1 LSSGAS
7 FDNPA
12 NVGIYDA
19 SGSLIR
25 NLKISLP
32 SNISSIPIQSI
43 NPCYQGGA
51 TISVQ
56 EAVYS
61 SIISLPYRPGGY
73 TLVYQRCCRNP
84 AIMNLNS
91 PSDAGLTNTIQ
102 IPDIAW
108 TTCNSSPRYSLYPP
122 IVMCFNDLFEFNHVA
137 LDPDGDVLV
146 YSLCAPYDGASSDF
160 PMPVPPPG
168 PPYSLVSFSFPY
180 SVTNPI
186 PSAVPTSI
194 NSNSGLLRIKP
205 NLLGQYVLAVCVSEY
220 RGGVLLSTNK
230 REFQFQ
236 VVPCV
241 PPPVPDFDPIVS
253 GGSSTLVG
261 GDIILCGGLNVQFSN
276 NNSFYSS
283 WDFGDLSTNT
293 DVSSL
298 SNPNYTYPDS
308 GSYNVSLTIKKG
320 YSCEATLVKPIKVY
334 HKVIAQINNQTA
346 QCITGNAFNFQTL
359 GQHES
364 NATYA
369 WTFGLSASQASST
382 QENPSGISWSTP
394 GVYPVTLV
402 VSDPHCSDDTS
413 INIRVYGLL
422 NVDFSV
428 NDNNACE
435 PANLQFTNLSTNT
448 VGATYAWDFGDGQF
462 SNSENPVHELY
473 HFRNL
478 RCSINGS
485 ELVGLYRNR
494 QSKFSFLH
502 HDPTKSCFRFRSKSP
517 NNQYS

>member
-1 LSSGAS
+1 
-7 FDNPA
+7 
-12 NVGIYDA
+12 
-19 SGSLIR
+19 
-25 NLKISLP
+25 
-32 SNISSIPIQSI
+32 
-43 NPCYQGGA
+43 
-51 TISVQ
+51 
-56 EAVYS
+56 
-61 SIISLPYRPGGY
+61 
-73 TLVYQRCCRNP
+73 
-84 AIMNLNS
+84 
-91 PSDAGLTNTIQ
+91 
-102 IPDIAW
+102 
-108 TTCNSSPRYSLYPP
+108 
-122 IVMCFNDLFEFNHVA
+122 
-137 LDPDGDVLV
+137 
-146 YSLCAPYDGASSDF
+146 
-160 PMPVPPPG
+160 
-168 PPYSLVSFSFPY
+168 
-180 SVTNPI
+180 
-186 PSAVPTSI
+186 
-194 NSNSGLLRIKP
+194 
-205 NLLGQYVLAVCVSEY
+205 VSEY

-308 GSYNVSLTIKKG
+308 GSYNVSLTINKG

-334 HKVIAQINNQTA
+334 HKVIAQINDQTA

-359 GQHES
+359 GQHEI

-369 WTFGLSASQASST
+369 WTFGVSASQASST

-394 GVYPVTLV
+394 GVYPVKLV
-402 VSDPHCSDDTS
+402 VSDTHCSDDTT

-462 SNSENPVHELY
+462 SNSENPVHEYTTPGTYDVQLSVQNWFGCTGIVNQSFPSFITIRPSPVSDFEASPRVTNILKPTITFTDSSSNFSDSWLETGDGMLMNDPNTTY
-473 HFRNL
+473 TYANP
-478 RCSINGS
+478 
-485 ELVGLYRNR
+485 GLYDA
-494 QSKFSFLH
+494 QLH
-502 HDPTKSCFRFRSKSP
+502 TMNAVGCYNTAHISIRIDPVYTCYIPNAFSP
-517 NNQYS
+517 NGDDLNETFRPIGEGFKTYNLVIFDRWGHQVFQTNDSRAEWDGRINEGDEVAQSDIYNYHLSVRDVLNVDYSYTGIITLVR